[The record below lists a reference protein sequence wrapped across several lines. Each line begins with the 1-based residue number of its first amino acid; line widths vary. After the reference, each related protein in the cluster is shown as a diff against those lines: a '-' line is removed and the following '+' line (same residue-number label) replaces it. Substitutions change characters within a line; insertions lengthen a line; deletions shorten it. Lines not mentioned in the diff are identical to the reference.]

1 MKVLLRSMVLLS
13 LIWSLAPVSVTGAGS
28 KPDKKS
34 KYTKAGAERMARAAE
49 GTLAPVYA
57 PLAEEI
63 AEKLA
68 LAGKQGIGIDVG
80 SGPGTLIV
88 ELCKRTKLHWIN
100 ADINPHFFPYFFA
113 KAEAAGFGGRVSA
126 VRADACALPFR
137 DALAD
142 VVVSRG
148 SFHFWPDT
156 QKGLA
161 EIYRVLKPGGV
172 AYIGR
177 GLPERMPLDVAGRI
191 RSKQGKGMKYDVDE
205 TQQQL
210 RDIMKAL
217 RIERYRIY
225 RPRLGNAEGINYGLW
240 LQFRKA
246 GQ

>member
-1 MKVLLRSMVLLS
+1 MVLIS
-13 LIWSLAPVSVTGAGS
+13 LISFVMPVPVTGADA
-28 KPDKKS
+28 KPDKKPR
-34 KYTKAGAERMARAAE
+34 YTKAGAERMVGAAE

-68 LAGKQGIGIDVG
+68 LAGKRGIGIDVG

-88 ELCKRTKLHWIN
+88 ELCKHTELHWIN

-113 KAEAAGFGGRVSA
+113 RAEKAGFGGRVSA
-126 VRADACALPFR
+126 VGADACALPFR

-148 SFHFWPDT
+148 SFHFWPDA

-161 EIYRVLKPGGV
+161 EIHRALKPGGV

-177 GLPERMPLDVAGRI
+177 GLPEKMPLDVAARL
-191 RSKQGKGMKYDVDE
+191 RSKQGKSMKYDVDKTE
-205 TQQQL
+205 KQL

-217 RIERYRIY
+217 RIDNYRIY
-225 RPRLGNAEGINYGLW
+225 RPRKGNAQGINYGLW

-246 GQ
+246 K